1 MCNSYFILRS
11 YNKTMLFKI
20 VESFNKLD
28 SKLIYNNN
36 SKLKLKENFDT
47 VTDEDKKEE
56 DINFE
61 VKLKESNLNG
71 KEKLSDKLRNRLKNS

>member
-1 MCNSYFILRS
+1 
-11 YNKTMLFKI
+11 MLFKI

>member
-1 MCNSYFILRS
+1 
-11 YNKTMLFKI
+11 MLFKI

-36 SKLKLKENFDT
+36 SKLKLKENFDP

-61 VKLKESNLNG
+61 VKLKESNLNS
-71 KEKLSDKLRNRLKNS
+71 KEKLSDKLRRRLKNS

>member
-1 MCNSYFILRS
+1 
-11 YNKTMLFKI
+11 MLFKI

-36 SKLKLKENFDT
+36 SKLKLKENFDP

-61 VKLKESNLNG
+61 VKLKESNVSG

>member
-1 MCNSYFILRS
+1 
-11 YNKTMLFKI
+11 MLFKI

-28 SKLIYNNN
+28 SKLIYNN
-36 SKLKLKENFDT
+36 SKLKLKEDFDT

-61 VKLKESNLNG
+61 VKLKESNLNS

>member
-1 MCNSYFILRS
+1 
-11 YNKTMLFKI
+11 MLFKI

-36 SKLKLKENFDT
+36 SKLKLKEDFDT

>member
-1 MCNSYFILRS
+1 
-11 YNKTMLFKI
+11 MLFKI

-36 SKLKLKENFDT
+36 SKLKLKENFDP

-61 VKLKESNLNG
+61 VKLKESNLNS
-71 KEKLSDKLRNRLKNS
+71 KEKLSDKLRKRLKNSWHLLYNNL

>member
-1 MCNSYFILRS
+1 
-11 YNKTMLFKI
+11 MLFKI

-36 SKLKLKENFDT
+36 SKLKLKEDFDT

-61 VKLKESNLNG
+61 VKLKESNLNS

>member
-1 MCNSYFILRS
+1 
-11 YNKTMLFKI
+11 MLFKI

-47 VTDEDKKEE
+47 VTDDDKKEE

-61 VKLKESNLNG
+61 VKLKESNLNS
-71 KEKLSDKLRNRLKNS
+71 KEKLSDKLRRRLKNS

>member
-1 MCNSYFILRS
+1 MFILRS
-11 YNKTMLFKI
+11 YKTMLFKI

-28 SKLIYNNN
+28 SKLIYNNSN
-36 SKLKLKENFDT
+36 SKLKLKEDFDP

-61 VKLKESNLNG
+61 VKLKESNLNN
-71 KEKLSDKLRNRLKNS
+71 KEKLSDKLRKQLKNS

>member
-1 MCNSYFILRS
+1 
-11 YNKTMLFKI
+11 MLFKI

-36 SKLKLKENFDT
+36 SKLKLKENFDP

-61 VKLKESNLNG
+61 VKLKESNLNS
-71 KEKLSDKLRNRLKNS
+71 KEKLSDKLRKRLKNS

>member
-1 MCNSYFILRS
+1 
-11 YNKTMLFKI
+11 MLFKI

-36 SKLKLKENFDT
+36 SKLKLKEDFDT
-47 VTDEDKKEE
+47 GTDEDKKEE

-61 VKLKESNLNG
+61 VKLKESNLNS
-71 KEKLSDKLRNRLKNS
+71 KEKLSDKLRNRLKNSWHLLYNNL

>member
-1 MCNSYFILRS
+1 
-11 YNKTMLFKI
+11 MLFKI

-36 SKLKLKENFDT
+36 SKLKLKEDFDT

-71 KEKLSDKLRNRLKNS
+71 KEKLSDKLRRRLKNS

>member
-1 MCNSYFILRS
+1 
-11 YNKTMLFKI
+11 MLFKI

-36 SKLKLKENFDT
+36 SKLKLKEDFDT
-47 VTDEDKKEE
+47 ITDKDKKEE

-61 VKLKESNLNG
+61 VKLKESNLNS
-71 KEKLSDKLRNRLKNS
+71 KEKLSDKLRNRLKNSWHLLYNNL

>member
-1 MCNSYFILRS
+1 
-11 YNKTMLFKI
+11 MLFKI

-28 SKLIYNNN
+28 SKLIYNNS
-36 SKLKLKENFDT
+36 SKLKLKEDFDT

-61 VKLKESNLNG
+61 VKLKESNISG

>member
-1 MCNSYFILRS
+1 
-11 YNKTMLFKI
+11 MLFKI

-28 SKLIYNNN
+28 SKLIYNNSN
-36 SKLKLKENFDT
+36 SKLKLKEDFDP

-61 VKLKESNLNG
+61 VKLKESNLNS
-71 KEKLSDKLRNRLKNS
+71 KEKLSDKLRKQLKNS

>member
-1 MCNSYFILRS
+1 
-11 YNKTMLFKI
+11 MLFKI

-36 SKLKLKENFDT
+36 SKLKLKENFDP

-61 VKLKESNLNG
+61 VKLKESNLNS

>member
-1 MCNSYFILRS
+1 
-11 YNKTMLFKI
+11 MLFKI

-36 SKLKLKENFDT
+36 SKLKLKENFDP

-61 VKLKESNLNG
+61 VKLKESNVSG
-71 KEKLSDKLRNRLKNS
+71 KEKLSDKLRKRLKNS

>member
-1 MCNSYFILRS
+1 
-11 YNKTMLFKI
+11 MLFKI

-36 SKLKLKENFDT
+36 NSKLKLKENFDP

>member
-1 MCNSYFILRS
+1 
-11 YNKTMLFKI
+11 MLFKI

-36 SKLKLKENFDT
+36 SSKLKLKEDFDT

-71 KEKLSDKLRNRLKNS
+71 KEKLSDKLRKRLKNS

>member
-1 MCNSYFILRS
+1 
-11 YNKTMLFKI
+11 MLFKI

-36 SKLKLKENFDT
+36 SKLKLKENFDP

>member
-1 MCNSYFILRS
+1 
-11 YNKTMLFKI
+11 MLFKI

-47 VTDEDKKEE
+47 VADEDKKEE

-61 VKLKESNLNG
+61 VKLKESNLNS
-71 KEKLSDKLRNRLKNS
+71 KEKLSDKLRKRLKNS

>member
-1 MCNSYFILRS
+1 
-11 YNKTMLFKI
+11 MLFKI

-36 SKLKLKENFDT
+36 SKLKLKENFDP

-71 KEKLSDKLRNRLKNS
+71 KEKLSDKLRKRLKNS